1 MNTHMFVGKR
11 ILVGLTYLNAN
22 GDVQEQVQLHGLIS
36 CVGEHTL
43 TFEKADG
50 SGQFA
55 IPFDGQLTAADPE
68 AIYTQRCTGETVSG
82 VNFIASFTI
91 HSPATGSQ
99 DGADRLLTSLE
110 D

>member
-1 MNTHMFVGKR
+1 MHTHMFVGKR

-36 CVGEHTL
+36 SVGEHTL

-68 AIYTQRCTGETVSG
+68 AIYTLRNTGEAVSG
-82 VNFIASFTI
+82 VNLVASFTI
-91 HSPATGSQ
+91 HSPATDSQ
-99 DGADRLLTSLE
+99 DGE
-110 D
+110 